1 MNKAILLFALLHV
14 LSGPVTSQISQGGS
28 PYSMSLAQLKSA
40 AELPRFTLKS
50 MDTTRLLAED
60 VLNPSPARYG
70 ILEDV
75 VINVKYSGR
84 AEEPGDISGKIWRYR
99 VEGGMAKSI
108 QLKFK
113 KFVIP
118 EGARLYLYND
128 SYTQIAG
135 AYTKQ
140 NVRENALFVLADF
153 QGNHV
158 NIEYFEPDN
167 PEFEGEVILGSVG
180 QAYKDIFQLK
190 NGESYTNINCPEG
203 KNLQLSKHAVCK
215 LTFQSDGSSY
225 LCSGALVNNV
235 RQDGT
240 PYFLTANHCISD
252 SAEASTLVAYFNYEN
267 EGCDGAAST
276 PLTLSGAGFLTS
288 GTASDY
294 TLLLLEDEPP
304 SPYQPYFAG
313 WNANDAASVG
323 AACVHHP
330 VGLTKKLSLD
340 FDSIGANEIPVQWE
354 GNTLSP
360 VGSHWLVNFDI
371 GLTSGGSS
379 GSPLFN
385 SEQQIIGQLHGGDDT
400 YDLYGKFSYSYTH
413 PSGGNPALKVFL
425 DVDDT
430 GIKSLG
436 GFIPPGN
443 PPDVFFALPSVKVCL
458 DAPVIFK
465 DYSVFAPFDLAWT
478 ITPSTFVF
486 AGGTSAESPDPIVRF
501 LEEGF
506 YTVKLTATN
515 TAGTDSMIR
524 KNVMLAG
531 NTIQVGVNSFPE
543 DEICD
548 CDFTSFRLTAE
559 GAQDYSWSLIPP
571 AAERVTLSASS
582 GDTVIIFRIPDI
594 PVDSSYLV
602 DVRVVGSHGT
612 CIDTTL
618 VSYQVIRQFNDN
630 IANAY
635 ILDYG
640 TSATFSNHCA
650 TVETGEPVPPFYSC
664 TTQYSWCDEYGTGE
678 NIVENSVWF
687 KFLADDAGLI
697 SISSTGIDNQLAL
710 YEADSYSDI
719 LQDNY
724 IILAANDD
732 RTSQD
737 ANPLIRSESV
747 QPGKIYWI
755 QVDGSGGGVEGEFY
769 LNLTALATGLTS
781 QEQINL
787 RVYPQPASDL
797 IYIEGDAVLGREVE
811 VTIYTTSGTEIFKD
825 VYYSHDGVIKLEC
838 HTWDPGVY
846 IVTAKTNNV
855 IFTARIVK
863 Y

>member
-1 MNKAILLFALLHV
+1 MLLFV
-14 LSGPVTSQISQGGS
+14 LSGPVSSQISRGGL

-40 AELPRFTLKS
+40 ADLPRFTLKT
-50 MDTTRLLAED
+50 MDTTRLLAGD
-60 VLNPSPARYG
+60 RLDPLPARYG
-70 ILEDV
+70 IFEDV
-75 VINVKYSGR
+75 DINIKSSGR
-84 AEEPGDISGKIWRYR
+84 AEDLQGISGTIWRYR
-99 VEGGMAKSI
+99 VEAGMAKSI

-113 KFVIP
+113 RFVIP
-118 EGARLYLYND
+118 DGARLYIYND
-128 SYTQIAG
+128 AFTQIAG
-135 AYTKQ
+135 AFTNR
-140 NVRENALFVLADF
+140 NVRESALFVLADF
-153 QGNHV
+153 QGDHV
-158 NIEYFEPDN
+158 NIEYFEPEN
-167 PEFEGEVILGSVG
+167 PEFEGEIILGSVG
-180 QAYKDIFQLK
+180 QAYKDIFLLK

-203 KNLQLSKHAVCK
+203 RNLQLSKHAVCK
-215 LTFQSDGSSY
+215 LTFQSDKSSY
-225 LCSGALVNNV
+225 LCSGALVNNA

-267 EGCDGAAST
+267 DGCDGLAST

-294 TLLLLEDEPP
+294 TLLLLNDEPP
-304 SPYQPYFAG
+304 SPYQPYYAG
-313 WNANDAASVG
+313 WNAIDEASAGVAG
-323 AACVHHP
+323 VHHP

-340 FDSIGANEIPVQWE
+340 YDSIGANEIPVQWE

-360 VGSHWLVNFDI
+360 VGSHWLVNFDV

-413 PSGGNPALKVFL
+413 PSSGNPALKVFL
-425 DVDDT
+425 DSDNT
-430 GIKSLG
+430 GTKSLSG
-436 GFIPPGN
+436 YSPPGN
-443 PPDVFFALPSVKVCL
+443 PPDAFFTLPAVQVCL
-458 DAPVIFK
+458 DAPVNFK
-465 DYSVFAPFDLAWT
+465 DYSVFAPFDLAWS

-486 AGGTSAESPDPIVRF
+486 AEGTSAESPDPVVRF
-501 LEEGF
+501 LEKGF
-506 YTVKLTATN
+506 YTVKLTTTN
-515 TAGTDSMIR
+515 ASGADSMIR

-531 NTIQVGVNSFPE
+531 TTIRIEVTSFPE

-548 CDFTSFRLTAE
+548 CDFTDFRLSAK
-559 GAQDYSWSLIPP
+559 GAYDYSWSLIPP
-571 AAERVTLSASS
+571 ASDRVALSASS
-582 GDTVIIFRIPDI
+582 GDTVKIFRIPDI
-594 PVDSSYLV
+594 QIDSSYLV

-612 CIDTTL
+612 CIDTAQ
-618 VSYQVIRQFNDN
+618 VSYQIIRLFNDN

-635 ILDYG
+635 MLDYG

-650 TVETGEPVPPFYSC
+650 TVESGEPVPPYYSC

-678 NIVENSVWF
+678 NILENSVWF
-687 KFLADDAGLI
+687 KFLAGDAGLI

-710 YEADSYSDI
+710 YEADSYLDI

-732 RTSQD
+732 RTSLD

-755 QVDGSGGGVEGEFY
+755 QVDGSGGGLEGEFY
-769 LNLTALATGLTS
+769 LKLTALATGLTS

-787 RVYPQPASDL
+787 KVYPQPASDF
-797 IYIEGDAVLGREVE
+797 IYLQGDAVSDREVE
-811 VTIYTTSGTEIFKD
+811 VAIYTTTGTEIFKK
-825 VYYSHDGVIKLEC
+825 VYSSPDGVISLEC
-838 HTWDPGVY
+838 RTWEPGVY
-846 IVTAKTNNV
+846 IVKAQTGNGF
-855 IFTARIVK
+855 FTTRVVK